1 MMLQSVRSVTT
12 IAALTASLAT
22 SLAAQGMLPYLPKKT
37 MMAMSVP
44 DLAASMAEF
53 QKMPLARMWAEEEV
67 QAFVSD
73 VMEMATEQMDEGMDQ
88 MRAMHDAGMMPISPD
103 TLMNLRLE
111 GVTLAVTGVELNMSD
126 FGPMPKV
133 GTLVHLDFGESAAT
147 WNQLIQMGMGML
159 RQEAGDD
166 LSMTEWTIGD
176 VKAVTLTPT
185 EAPPGFGM
193 SINVAMVP
201 GGVVLGTIT
210 DEVKDVVTNWVN
222 KTPMLSQTAGYAAS
236 TKRIDTAGAEV
247 QMFMA
252 PDLAMSTGMDIMKMM
267 SGMGG
272 AIPTEGGMVPMS
284 MLDFEGVERAM
295 QAMGMRDMG
304 TLGMSMSY
312 ADGKAVTKAYH
323 ARAKE
328 RTTTAAPASVD
339 TKFLR
344 WVPKD
349 AVSFGAGT
357 VDATSIYDMLIKGMQ
372 AYDPNMS
379 EMMLA
384 QLGQMETQLGFSIR
398 KDLLGSIGDH
408 YITWSMPMGT
418 ISAAPEMAVLVKVNS
433 EEKLVGALKTIA
445 AMSDGALELEEA
457 TKRGLKSYQLV
468 INADSMDPGGMMM
481 MNPFDM
487 FQPTFA
493 FKDGYM
499 VMGFSASDVK
509 RVFKRMDRD
518 DNPKGD
524 IRSNKEFMAIADQ
537 IPEGVSSLAFV
548 DWKANFESMYQM
560 ATGVLAFVPMP
571 EDVPVDM
578 SMIPDSETLT
588 QHLFAGLT
596 YTKSNADGGVTVSI
610 SPFGPETFLAL
621 GAIVGGAAGAS
632 ITLRDSGF

>member
-1 MMLQSVRSVTT
+1 MMLKSVRSLTT
-12 IAALTASLAT
+12 LAALTA
-22 SLAAQGMLPYLPKKT
+22 SLAAQGMLPYLPKNT

-53 QKMPLARMWAEEEV
+53 QKMPLAKMWAEEEV

-73 VMEMATEQMDEGMDQ
+73 MMELATEQMDEGMDQ

-103 TLMNLRLE
+103 TLMKLRLE
-111 GVTLAVTGVELNMSD
+111 GVTLAITDIELNMGD

-133 GTLVHLDFGESAAT
+133 GTLVHLDFGSSAAT
-147 WNQLIQMGMGML
+147 WNQLIQMGIAMIK
-159 RQEAGDD
+159 QEAGDE
-166 LSMTEWTIGD
+166 LSATEWTIGD
-176 VKAVTLTPT
+176 VKAVTLAPNM
-185 EAPPGFGM
+185 APPGFEM
-193 SINVAMVP
+193 SINIAMVP
-201 GGVVLGTIT
+201 NGVVLGTVT
-210 DEVKDVVTNWVN
+210 EEVKDVVTNWVN

-236 TKRIDTAGAEV
+236 TRRIDTAGAAV

-252 PDLAMSTGMDIMKMM
+252 PDAAMSTGMDIMKMM

-272 AIPTEGGMVPMS
+272 AIPTEGGMMPMP
-284 MLDFEGVERAM
+284 MLDFDGVERAM
-295 QAMGMRDMG
+295 QAMGMSDMG

-312 ADGKAVTKAYH
+312 DDGKAVTKAYH
-323 ARAKE
+323 ARSEA
-328 RTTTAAPASVD
+328 RTTTAASKTID
-339 TKFLR
+339 TTFLR

-357 VDATSIYDMLIKGMQ
+357 VNATSIYDMMVKGVQ
-372 AYDPNMS
+372 AYDAEMS

-384 QLGQMETQLGFSIR
+384 QLGQMETQLGFSLR
-398 KDLLGSIGDH
+398 GDLLGSIGDH

-418 ISAAPEMAVLVKVNS
+418 ISAAPEMAVLVKVND
-433 EEKLVGALKTIA
+433 EEKLMGALKNIA
-445 AMSDGALELEEA
+445 ALSGGALEIEEA
-457 TKRGLKSYQLV
+457 TKRGLKSYQILL
-468 INADSMDPGGMMM
+468 NTDSMDMDGMM

-499 VMGFSASDVK
+499 VLGFSASDVK

-560 ATGVLAFVPMP
+560 LTGVLAFVPMP

-596 YTKSNADGGVTVSI
+596 YTKSNADGGVTVSV
-610 SPFGPETFLAL
+610 SPFGPETFLGL
-621 GAIVGGAAGAS
+621 GAVLGGVGGFMTAREG
-632 ITLRDSGF
+632 SGF

>member
-1 MMLQSVRSVTT
+1 MMIQYVRNLTSL
-12 IAALTASLAT
+12 AALATAMAAP
-22 SLAAQGMLPYLPKKT
+22 LAAQGMLPYLPKST

-44 DLAASMAEF
+44 DLATSMAEF
-53 QKMPLARMWAEEEV
+53 QKMPLAKMWAEEEV

-73 VMEMATEQMDEGMDQ
+73 VMEMATEQMEEGMDQ
-88 MRAMHDAGMMPISPD
+88 MRAMHDAGMLPISPD
-103 TLMNLRLE
+103 TLMKLRLE
-111 GVTLAVTGVELNMSD
+111 GVTLAITDIDLKMGD

-159 RQEAGDD
+159 KQEAGDE

-176 VKAVTLTPT
+176 VKAVTLSPNG
-185 EAPPGFGM
+185 APPGFEM

-201 GGVVLGTIT
+201 GGVVLGTVT
-210 DEVKDVVTNWVN
+210 EEVKDVVTNWVN

-272 AIPTEGGMVPMS
+272 AIPTEGGMVPMP

-349 AVSFGAGT
+349 AVSFGAGA

-445 AMSDGALELEEA
+445 AMSDGALEIEEA
-457 TKRGLKSYQLV
+457 TKRGLKSYQVV
-468 INADSMDPGGMMM
+468 INTDSMDMDGMM

-560 ATGVLAFVPMP
+560 ATGVLAFIPMP

-610 SPFGPETFLAL
+610 SPFGPETVLGLA
-621 GAIVGGAAGAS
+621 AVVGGVAGA
-632 ITLRDSGF
+632 TFAMRPSGF

>member
-1 MMLQSVRSVTT
+1 MILNSVRTLTT
-12 IAALTASLAT
+12 LAALTA

-37 MMAMSVP
+37 MMALSVP
-44 DLAASMAEF
+44 DLAVSMAEF
-53 QKMPLARMWAEEEV
+53 QKMPLAKMWAEDEV

-73 VMEMATEQMDEGMDQ
+73 VMELATEQMAEGMDQ

-103 TLMNLRLE
+103 TLMQLQLE
-111 GVTLAVTGVELNMSD
+111 GVTLAVTSLEMNMSD

-133 GTLVHLDFGESAAT
+133 GTLVHLDFGDSAET

-159 RQEAGDD
+159 KQEAGDVM
-166 LSMTEWTIGD
+166 SMTEWTIGD
-176 VKAVTLTPT
+176 VKAMTL
-185 EAPPGFGM
+185 APNAGGPAFEM

-201 GGVVLGTIT
+201 NGIVLGTIT
-210 DEVKDVVTNWVN
+210 EEVKDVVSNWVN
-222 KTPMLSQTAGYAAS
+222 KTPMLSQTAGFAAS

-252 PDLAMSTGMDIMKMM
+252 PDALMSTGMNIMKMT
-267 SGMGG
+267 G
-272 AIPTEGGMVPMS
+272 ASIPTEGGMVPLP

-295 QAMGMRDMG
+295 NALGMSDMG

-312 ADGKAVTKAYH
+312 SDGKAVTKAYH
-323 ARAKE
+323 ARAE
-328 RTTTAAPASVD
+328 TQTTTAAPTAINTD
-339 TKFLR
+339 FLR

-349 AVSFGAGT
+349 AVSFGAGSLDT
-357 VDATSIYDMLIKGMQ
+357 TSIYDMLIKGMQ
-372 AYDPNMS
+372 AYDAEMS
-379 EMMLA
+379 EMVLA
-384 QLGQMETQLGFSIR
+384 QLGQMETQLGFSVR
-398 KDLLGSIGDH
+398 GDLLGSIGDH

-418 ISAAPEMAVLVKVNS
+418 ISAAPEMAILVKVNS
-433 EEKLVGALKTIA
+433 EEKLVGALKKIA
-445 AMSDGALELEEA
+445 ALSDGELELEEA
-457 TKRGLKSYQLV
+457 TKRGLKSYQLLV
-468 INADSMDPGGMMM
+468 NSDPMDGMM

-537 IPEGVSSLAFV
+537 IPEGVSSLSFT
-548 DWKANFESMYQM
+548 DWKANFESIYQM

-596 YTKSNADGGVTVSI
+596 YTKSNADGGVTVSV

-621 GAIVGGAAGAS
+621 GAIIGGAAGATFS
-632 ITLRDSGF
+632 LQDSGF